1 MGSLVLNR
9 KAGEYIMLTVGQ
21 EKILISPIQIKGKQ
35 VKILVEASPNVK
47 IDRKEWIEN
56 GQRKAKI

>member
-56 GQRKAKI
+56 EQRKAKI